1 MSFLLE
7 ILDVMEIMRIKFLF
21 VGMFSWKSKQLS
33 PLSLLS
39 NQSQASFLKKSFTG
53 SWKSLLYIGNNHPA
67 PFSWSLNARKTVEHW
82 SFVRLEWPQ
91 INIIHWLIVSS
102 LKAAAIPN
110 SSTTR
115 SSSNS
120 WTFGRSQ
127 GGSLC
132 SGCNQGR
139 GYLCPV
145 NLGDQ
150 DETVPPPSECLKKE
164 RESGNFSRIWK
175 TLLPSTEKHWR
186 PHITRPWERKNRIEM
201 LE

>member
-1 MSFLLE
+1 ML
-7 ILDVMEIMRIKFLF
+7 RYIKGIVVANSALTSLVTDWERSQKFKPAKCLFVRNIGSNFFF

-39 NQSQASFLKKSFTG
+39 NQSQASFFKKKSFTG
-53 SWKSLLYIGNNHPA
+53 SWKSLLYAVNNHPA
-67 PFSWSLNARKTVEHW
+67 TFSWFLNARKTVEPR

-91 INIIHWLIVSS
+91 IDIIHWLTVFS
-102 LKAAAIPN
+102 LKAAAIPD

-139 GYLCPV
+139 GHLCPV
-145 NLGDQ
+145 NL
-150 DETVPPPSECLKKE
+150 
-164 RESGNFSRIWK
+164 RIK
-175 TLLPSTEKHWR
+175 MRLCRHPVSA
-186 PHITRPWERKNRIEM
+186 
-201 LE
+201 